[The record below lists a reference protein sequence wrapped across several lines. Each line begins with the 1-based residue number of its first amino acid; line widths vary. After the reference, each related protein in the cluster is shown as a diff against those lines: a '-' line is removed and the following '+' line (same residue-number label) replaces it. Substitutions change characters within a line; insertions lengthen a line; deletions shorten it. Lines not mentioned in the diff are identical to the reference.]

1 MPRCT
6 PAGSGSAQP
15 AAFAVASSTPY
26 SFVAA
31 GRKPR
36 RYSYGSLPAAL
47 ASSSTK
53 HSRMNGFCE
62 WPTVRQKP
70 TGTCGLRCAYSMRT
84 LGIAYGWSANDTTAC
99 GSTPS
104 LSGSLSRV
112 EMIDG
117 AEMRAYH
124 ATGLTDASSPALMR
138 TTLGGDKS
146 HAA

>member
-6 PAGSGSAQP
+6 PAGSGSAQR
-15 AAFAVASSTPY
+15 AAFAVASSTPC
-26 SFVAA
+26 SLVA
-31 GRKPR
+31 GGSRPR
-36 RYSYGSLPAAL
+36 RYSYGSLPAAF

-53 HSRMNGFCE
+53 DSRMNGFCE

-99 GSTPS
+99 GSIPS
-104 LSGSLSRV
+104 LIGSLSRV

-117 AEMRAYH
+117 AEMLEYH
-124 ATGLTDASSPALMR
+124 ATGLPDASMPDMML
-138 TTLGGDKS
+138 
-146 HAA
+146 

>member
-26 SFVAA
+26 SFDAFGSKA
-31 GRKPR
+31 R
-36 RYSYGSLPAAL
+36 RYSYGSLPAAF

-53 HSRMNGFCE
+53 DSRMNGFCE

-70 TGTCGLRCAYSMRT
+70 TGTCGLRCAYSMST
-84 LGIAYGWSANDTTAC
+84 LGIAYGWSANDATAC

-104 LSGSLSRV
+104 LSGSLRRV

-117 AEMRAYH
+117 AETREYH
-124 ATGLTDASSPALMR
+124 ATGLPDASRPALTR
-138 TTLGGDKS
+138 TTLSGR
-146 HAA
+146 

>member
-6 PAGSGSAQP
+6 PAGSGSAQR

-26 SFVAA
+26 SFVVA
-31 GRKPR
+31 GSKPR
-36 RYSYGSLPAAL
+36 RYSYGSLPAAF

-53 HSRMNGFCE
+53 DSRMNGFCE

-84 LGIAYGWSANDTTAC
+84 LAIAYGWSANATTAC

-104 LSGSLSRV
+104 LSRSEEHTSELQ
-112 EMIDG
+112 
-117 AEMRAYH
+117 
-124 ATGLTDASSPALMR
+124 SPDHLVCR
-138 TTLGGDKS
+138 LLLEKKKKQQPQKS
-146 HAA
+146 